1 MKLLT
6 PMLSLGLLLMAAV
19 VAAEPTKPPV
29 TLSVK
34 KQLLDSDHDMRG
46 RQGSTQKK
54 VYTLRVDVVNVSSS
68 PIGESTLSGDA
79 LVARAL
85 GEKEKIVKES
95 LGTVKVPA
103 MKPNEKLTLNLGK
116 ITVDEIE
123 WRNRKFEEKL
133 EEWKIVCKRDEA
145 EIGKSI
151 SNERYETLA
160 EDIEPESPKGP
171 GPLIP
176 DKRRFRQFGK

>member
-6 PMLSLGLLLMAAV
+6 PMLSLGLLLMAAAG
-19 VAAEPTKPPV
+19 AAEPSKPLV

-34 KQLLDSDHDMRG
+34 KQLLDSEHDTRG

-79 LVARAL
+79 LVTRAI

-103 MKPNEKLTLNLGK
+103 MKPNEKLTLDLGK
-116 ITVDEIE
+116 VSVSEVE
-123 WRNRKFEEKL
+123 WRDRKFEEKL
-133 EEWKIVCKRDEA
+133 EEWRIVCKRDDT
-145 EIGKSI
+145 EIGKAV
-151 SNERYETLA
+151 SNERFETLSK
-160 EDIEPESPKGP
+160 EVSTEEPKGP
-171 GPLIP
+171 ETQGPA
-176 DKRRFRQFGK
+176 RRKLRQFRN

>member
-1 MKLLT
+1 MKRLT
-6 PMLSLGLLLMAAV
+6 SMFSLGLLLMAAAGAV
-19 VAAEPTKPPV
+19 EPAKPLV

-79 LVARAL
+79 LVARAM

-103 MKPNEKLTLNLGK
+103 MKPNEKLTLDLGK
-116 ITVDEIE
+116 VSISEVE
-123 WRNRKFEEKL
+123 WRDRKFEEKL
-133 EEWKIVCKRDEA
+133 EEWKVLCKRNET
-145 EIGKSI
+145 EIGKAV
-151 SNERYETLA
+151 SNERYETLSKDTETA
-160 EDIEPESPKGP
+160 DPKGP
-171 GPLIP
+171 GPLAP
-176 DKRRFRQFGK
+176 QRRKLRPFGK